1 MDCDGLCVR
10 GLYVH
15 VILSDTRFGVG
26 LGPLAELL
34 LSLGEVLDMLRA
46 PQVRR
51 FQMQPFAVDQSKV
64 VVRPPVTLV
73 AQFGGLRPSFHRWIH
88 VIRAESLPEEAFF
101 VEVELVA
108 NEGRG
113 CVLVTGRSDV
123 QSGPDPIFHN
133 SICLDWDDETD
144 MAVNCKV
151 IRSSMGFNEEPFAE
165 LREKLSQGFVDPVG
179 RSVRLDLRCL
189 DGTGTNAEISLHFA
203 EIMPEASLSIN
214 ISSATGLAPKS
225 EAWTF
230 NPFVEASIYSRD
242 PRLGSLGR
250 AAKVATGQT
259 ETLNN
264 CHTDPHWVQPVVL
277 KVVPEPDLFLR
288 IVACSEVALGVTR
301 NWDELADFALEFQE
315 VMKLAQGSVERQFS
329 MTRLI
334 DMKRHGESLIFLS
347 FAQVGGNVGAAAFET
362 AAVAAMQMSGVGRVL
377 QQADTRNDS
386 PTRAMKHTTV
396 QLPISPG
403 YSLPPQPALQGVQP
417 LGQVLQAHGQEVP
430 DVIARLYGPP
440 QEPRF
445 LQTPA
450 PPAAPPARALPPE
463 EISEALQRA
472 SKAGAVVKG
481 NVPMSFFNSPGNP
494 HLAWISRP

>member
-1 MDCDGLCVR
+1 
-10 GLYVH
+10 
-15 VILSDTRFGVG
+15 
-26 LGPLAELL
+26 
-34 LSLGEVLDMLRA
+34 
-46 PQVRR
+46 
-51 FQMQPFAVDQSKV
+51 
-64 VVRPPVTLV
+64 
-73 AQFGGLRPSFHRWIH
+73 
-88 VIRAESLPEEAFF
+88 
-101 VEVELVA
+101 
-108 NEGRG
+108 
-113 CVLVTGRSDV
+113 
-123 QSGPDPIFHN
+123 
-133 SICLDWDDETD
+133 
-144 MAVNCKV
+144 
-151 IRSSMGFNEEPFAE
+151 
-165 LREKLSQGFVDPVG
+165 
-179 RSVRLDLRCL
+179 
-189 DGTGTNAEISLHFA
+189 
-203 EIMPEASLSIN
+203 ASLSVN

-230 NPFVEASIYSRD
+230 NPFIEVSVCSRD

-264 CHTDPHWVQPVVL
+264 CHTDPHWAQPVVL
-277 KVVPEPDLFLR
+277 KVVPEPGLFLR
-288 IVACSEVALGVTR
+288 IVACSDAALGVTR
-301 NWDELADFALEFQE
+301 SWDELADLALEFQE

-347 FAQVGGNVGAAAFET
+347 FAQVGGNVGVAAFET
-362 AAVAAMQMSGVGRVL
+362 AAVGAMQTPSVEHLHQGG
-377 QQADTRNDS
+377 TRNDS

-417 LGQVLQAHGQEVP
+417 LEQVLKAHGQEVP

-450 PPAAPPARALPPE
+450 PPPAPPARALPPE

-494 HLAWISRP
+494 HLAWLARP